1 MVFQA
6 TVLGSGDY
14 VHTQQRALRSLYIK
28 FDDNNFLFDCGP
40 STIWQI
46 IRYNVKANVDRI
58 FLTESDYDTAG
69 GLPSL
74 LRTFDSNSIDRSD
87 ELIIYTPMGTGNEI
101 TELAYTFNDLSFHVS
116 VQEVSPGVILDGDD
130 FSIEAFETD
139 SLNTSVGYKL
149 AEDEKRGRF
158 NREKAEDLGI
168 PPGPKFGDL
177 TDGKSIELED
187 GTVINP
193 DQVLGERRLGRSLIY
208 TGKTRPVDTTQAI
221 SKQTNLLIHDAAFA
235 EDWNERAINTGH
247 STALEAGIVADKASV
262 KTLLLFGISPVYTG
276 RGYRLRQ
283 EAESVFDGQVVVAE
297 DGLSLTIRTSDRE
310 EDLKVG
316 HLSRSADPYFS
327 VSKKKEK
334 LRNNIENL
342 RNLLESGY
350 VNIGEREA
358 ESLAATLEDLLDQ
371 IENSV
376 LVLGS
381 FHGKYRDELEDL
393 KSNLE
398 DRGYDAYIAEDLPTR
413 GDSSLEQNIEAYM
426 LLSKF
431 SIMVDREPSGHID
444 EYEIAKR
451 QGTPLVRMVPEEG
464 GSTSMVGGEEQVIR
478 RNIKSFEFVYTVD
491 EALDDAIDW
500 AEEYTEELRSHFEG
514 EYPWYGESD

>member
-1 MVFQA
+1 M
-6 TVLGSGDY
+6 GSGDY

-28 FDDNNFLFDCGP
+28 FHGNNFLFDCGP

-46 IRYNVKANVDRI
+46 IRYNVKADVDRI
-58 FLTESDYDTAG
+58 FLTESDYDTSG

-74 LRTFDSNSIDRSD
+74 LKTFNSNSIDRND
-87 ELIIYTPMGTGNEI
+87 KLTIYTPIGSGNEI
-101 TELAYTFNDLSFHVS
+101 EDLAHTFDNLSFRIS
-116 VQEVSPGVILDGDD
+116 VQEVSPGVILEGDN

-149 AEDEKRGRF
+149 SEDEKRGRF
-158 NREKAEDLGI
+158 NREKAEDLGVA
-168 PPGPKFGDL
+168 PGPKFGDL
-177 TDGKSIELED
+177 VDGKSIELED

-193 DQVLGERRLGRSLIY
+193 DQVLGERRPGRSLIY
-208 TGKTRPVDTTQAI
+208 TGKTRPIDATKAIGKQA
-221 SKQTNLLIHDAAFA
+221 NLLIHDAAFA
-235 EDWNERAINTGH
+235 EDWNERAVNTGH
-247 STALEAGIVADKASV
+247 STALEAGIIADKASV

-283 EAESVFDGQVVVAE
+283 EAESVFDEQVVVAE

-334 LRNNIENL
+334 LRNNIKNL
-342 RNLLESGY
+342 RNLLESEY
-350 VNIGEREA
+350 IDVGEKEA
-358 ESLAATLEDLLDQ
+358 ESLAATLEDLIDQ

-381 FHGKYRDELEDL
+381 FHGKHRDELEEL
-393 KSNLE
+393 KSDLE
-398 DRGYDAYIAEDLPTR
+398 ERGYDAYLADDLPNR
-413 GDSSLEQNIEAYM
+413 GDSSLEQNIKAYM

-431 SIMVDREPSGHID
+431 CIMVDREPSGHID

-464 GSTSMVGGEEQVIR
+464 GSTSMIGGEEQVIR
-478 RNIKSFEFVYTVD
+478 RNIESFEFVYTVD

-500 AEEYTEELRSHFEG
+500 AEEYTEKLRSHFKE

>member
-1 MVFQA
+1 MVFQV

-14 VHTQQRALRSLYIK
+14 VHTQQRALKSLYVNFK
-28 FDDNNFLFDCGP
+28 DNNFLFDCGP

-46 IRYNVKANVDRI
+46 IRYNVKMNVDRI
-58 FLTESDYDTAG
+58 FLTESDYDTSG

-74 LRTFDSNSIDRSD
+74 ANTFDSSNIDRSD
-87 ELIIYTPMGTGNEI
+87 ELTIYTPVGTGNEI
-101 TELAYTFNDLSFHVS
+101 KDLTYTFNDFSFRVS
-116 VQEVSPGVILDGDD
+116 VEEVSPGVILDEDG

-149 AEDEKRGRF
+149 SEDEKRGRF
-158 NREKAEDLGI
+158 NREKAEELGV

-177 TDGKSIELED
+177 ADQKSIELED

-193 DQVLGERRLGRSLIY
+193 DQVLGERRPGRSLIY
-208 TGKTRPVDTTQAI
+208 TGKTRPIDATEAI
-221 SKQTNLLIHDAAFA
+221 SKQANLLIHDAAFA
-235 EDWNERAINTGH
+235 EDWNERAIDTGH
-247 STALEAGIVADKASV
+247 STALEAGIVADNASV

-276 RGYRLRQ
+276 RGHRLRQ
-283 EAESVFDGQVVVAE
+283 EAESVFDEQVVVAD
-297 DGLSLTIRTSDRE
+297 DGLSLTLRTSDRE
-310 EDLKVG
+310 EELKVG

-334 LRNNIENL
+334 LRKNIENL
-342 RNLLESGY
+342 RNLIDSGY
-350 VNIGEREA
+350 VDVGEEEA
-358 ESLAATLEDLLDQ
+358 ESLATTLENLMTQ

-381 FHGKYRDELEDL
+381 FHGKHRDELEDL

-398 DRGYDAYIAEDLPTR
+398 QRGYDAYIADDLPTR

-431 SIMVDREPSGHID
+431 SIMIDREPSGHID

-464 GSTSMVGGEEQVIR
+464 GSSSMVGGEEQVIR
-478 RNIKSFEFVYTVD
+478 RNINSFEFVYTVD
-491 EALDDAIDW
+491 EALDDAIEW
-500 AEEYTEELRSHFEG
+500 AEDYTEELSSHFKE